1 MSSNIVGEGFE
12 NYVVGQITKR
22 QEILG
27 KPKKTS
33 QNLIWENSR
42 TGFVKLASSANI
54 NNLGDFGGGFT
65 ASSQLAERYVLFNGI
80 TDEIST
86 RSPGIETLQRGGID
100 PRGFATNT
108 GAYGLG
114 GTQWGFNP
122 MPGITTAN
130 IRSEAMGS
138 LRTATVSVRA
148 NNRDQFELI
157 NTLYLRLGYLMLL
170 EWGHNCYYKNNDTFV
185 DDTTVSLVDP
195 FIEAKY
201 SYNEFL
207 KQIQERR
214 ELTNGNYDALI
225 GKVVNF
231 NWTFNKD
238 GSYDI
243 TIIIRSVGDVIES
256 LKANVLSNSVTVDNP
271 AVVTSIS
278 NLSQFLTRQL
288 GSALQGVSLP
298 TTTTGGGEGFN
309 AVDPAFGKPTSNSI
323 VVAFSK
329 AHSIGAR
336 FAEIQ
341 YKFYETYSGK
351 SPKTSNANGMQFL
364 PVDGDIKEYIVQ
376 EYGNGLTSLYVRFGT
391 FLETL
396 DELVIPNIKDGGK
409 IVSFGDTIDK
419 GNRILAYSPGRQISS
434 DPRICTFRKTLGEYT
449 ISPEA
454 TDPFHTVGNNSY
466 IKLMNVYFNFV
477 FILKLL
483 EDLKDKDGK
492 VPLVDLLNAMWKG
505 YCKATGNYNNITVRI
520 DEDSNQIIF
529 VDETALPD
537 REALLLNK
545 NYAKFDVYGFETV
558 SGSMVG
564 GSFIRDLQLRT
575 EITPQLA
582 TMITVGSTA
591 NGYVTGQDATTLSNL
606 NKDTTPRISSE
617 LISPQTPSTEPAD
630 ANPPTETRYPEA
642 ITSYENFVKTIGFN
656 PAIPAPDNLPQWNE
670 DAFTNF
676 TSTQTQLLEYEQQ
689 FETNTA
695 RKTTNIYASSPNNGF
710 LPFNLSLTMDGLS
723 GMKIYQRYTINSTF
737 LPKMY
742 SNTVDFIVKSINHTI
757 QNNTWL
763 TNIESIAIP
772 KFATPSKKVQKV
784 TGPLSL
790 SEVLP
795 GLNSPV
801 SHTDINQV
809 GKLRNLIV
817 AKAKGYV
824 GVTEIGETTGFRP
837 NTVNFE
843 NKIKSVGW
851 YSGVGTHWCN
861 WFANLAWKEAYNEYA
876 QTNPLVK
883 PTISDVLNN
892 FTVVGVI
899 TPPLTADPI
908 KTFGNMSNVK
918 GTNYTIRFVNGKSI
932 PKPGDMIIYTS
943 GHVSICAEVNIR
955 TRQYGRIDGNWG
967 TGGNGKVVYTPI
979 GGYGTSLDNFGEGVQ
994 ILGFV
999 SPPYADEDDNLTSPF
1014 TQKPSVIAL
1023 TNQLKASGINLPLT
1037 TTPTQPSTGILP
1049 PPPPTT
1055 PPPFLQNP

>member
-86 RSPGIETLQRGGID
+86 RLPGIETLQRGGID

-336 FAEIQ
+336 FAEVQ

-492 VPLVDLLNAMWKG
+492 VPLVDLLNAMWNG

-656 PAIPAPDNLPQWNE
+656 PAIPPPDNLPQWNE

-784 TGPLSL
+784 TGPPPRTFSDIF
-790 SEVLP
+790 
-795 GLNSPV
+795 GGGTPV
-801 SHTDINQV
+801 EHTPINNV
-809 GKLRNLIV
+809 GGLRNTIV
-817 AKAKGYV
+817 AVAKSYIGIN
-824 GVTEIGETTGFRP
+824 EIGNDAGFD
-837 NTVNFE
+837 NAAFQTNMK
-843 NKIKSVGW
+843 NVGW
-851 YSGVGTHWCN
+851 YQGAAWCN
-861 WFANLAWKEAYNEYA
+861 FFTDLVWKEAYDQYYKKTYNFTLQNTI
-876 QTNPLVK
+876 QT
-883 PTISDVLNN
+883 TLNN
-892 FTVVGVI
+892 FTAGN
-899 TPPLTADPI
+899 PLTGNVNTTA
-908 KTFGNMSNVK
+908 GNMKNRGGVS
-918 GTNYTIRFVNGKSI
+918 YTIDFNINDPKTY
-932 PKPGDMIIYTS
+932 PKPGDMIVYGLGSS
-943 GHVSICAEVNIR
+943 GQHVSLCASINPNNK
-955 TRQYGRIDGNWG
+955 TYTRIDGNYP
-967 TGGNGKVVYTPI
+967 NKVVWSNYPVPLGA
-979 GGYGTSLDNFGEGVQ
+979 GGENNIKY
-994 ILGFV
+994 IIR
-999 SPPYADEDDNLTSPF
+999 PPYAEIDDNTTSSTAITSKSLQGLPAGAQGF
-1014 TQKPSVIAL
+1014 
-1023 TNQLKASGINLPLT
+1023 ASLIER
-1037 TTPTQPSTGILP
+1037 GILP
-1049 PPPPTT
+1049 PPPPQT
-1055 PPPFLQNP
+1055 PPPFLQNSQ